1 MFRLHPGDQ
10 VGIVAC
16 SDALPRQEEGRIREL
31 SRILTR
37 LGLVPV
43 FSDHIFEPSG
53 TRFIEAGLR
62 ADALMR
68 FYADPSIKAIFD
80 ISGGNLANE
89 LLPLLDYPLIK
100 GSQKPFWGYS
110 DLSTI
115 INAIYTMTG
124 NTSYLFQV
132 KTLTWEHGGQQE
144 LLFQQ
149 SLLEGKDALY
159 RVDWDFVQGEH
170 MEGVVI
176 GGNTRCFLK
185 LAGTPY
191 MPDFSDKILFLES
204 LGGGKPEL
212 ITYLNQLKQMGPFK
226 KYPGCFWGRL
236 RNSKRKKA
244 RRTSPSWFRRPSATR
259 RSRLPRRSK
268 SGMAANRDVS
278 SSGRIAIFAKRSL
291 WNEEPAAW
299 HDRLRPEVLGRLP
312 VSLSEKLC

>member
-1 MFRLHPGDQ
+1 MFRLYPGDQ
-10 VGIVAC
+10 VGIVGMFGCIA
-16 SDALPRQEEGRIREL
+16 APGEGRIREL

-124 NTSYLFQV
+124 NASYLFQV
-132 KTLTWEHGGQQE
+132 KSLTWEHGGQQA

-159 RVDWDFVQGEH
+159 RVDWDFIQGEH

-185 LAGTPY
+185 LAGTALY
-191 MPDFSDKILFLES
+191 AGFF
-204 LGGGKPEL
+204 G
-212 ITYLNQLKQMGPFK
+212 
-226 KYPGCFWGRL
+226 
-236 RNSKRKKA
+236 
-244 RRTSPSWFRRPSATR
+244 
-259 RSRLPRRSK
+259 
-268 SGMAANRDVS
+268 
-278 SSGRIAIFAKRSL
+278 
-291 WNEEPAAW
+291 
-299 HDRLRPEVLGRLP
+299 
-312 VSLSEKLC
+312 